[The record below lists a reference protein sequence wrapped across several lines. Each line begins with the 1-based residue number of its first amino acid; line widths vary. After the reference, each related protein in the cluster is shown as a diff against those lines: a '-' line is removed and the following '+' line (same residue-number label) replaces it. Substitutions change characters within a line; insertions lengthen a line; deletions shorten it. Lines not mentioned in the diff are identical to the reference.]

1 MDQTRAFAA
10 SARWRGL
17 TGLFVLLILLSLSW
31 SLAIAQGL
39 PQRVTALERE
49 VAALQSTV
57 DTLTAEVA
65 TLGQP
70 DSATVIFAYN
80 RPVSFTTDPVSIG
93 EGWTKMTFSVGVS
106 YGGFL
111 CDYALRVPAIPG
123 VVSGELV
130 EQLRV
135 SCGCGVICP
144 MISIPVISDFYE
156 FSTGTSSGAV
166 TAAGVVE
173 K

>member
-1 MDQTRAFAA
+1 MDQRRVFA
-10 SARWRGL
+10 
-17 TGLFVLLILLSLSW
+17 VILILLSFPL
-31 SLAIAQGL
+31 LAIAQGV
-39 PQRVTALERE
+39 PRRVTALEAKVAE
-49 VAALQSTV
+49 LEATVAQHTSQIAALEPPSS
-57 DTLTAEVA
+57 E
-65 TLGQP
+65 
-70 DSATVIFAYN
+70 TVIFAFN

-93 EGWTKMTFSVGVS
+93 EGWTKMTFSVGIS

-123 VVSGELV
+123 VVSGEWV

-135 SCGCGVICP
+135 HCDCGAVCP
-144 MISIPVISDFYE
+144 VISIPVISDFYE
-156 FSTGTSSGAV
+156 FSTGTSAGAV